1 MARQMSAILI
11 NLHCFENKNNFDFTP
26 NFLAFTIPI
35 WGQYIKGCKN
45 VSHTTL
51 SMWILRSLCP
61 QAKVNKWK
69 YHWRTYFW
77 DRQPVHGAV
86 DIATPNLMTNFISL
100 ISCTPNVKLSF
111 TVAGLS
117 APQAFISKAITT
129 RPQLMM
135 QSFLQLT
142 PRLSNWNNGDNF
154 GGKI

>member
-11 NLHCFENKNNFDFTP
+11 NLHWFENKNNFDFTP

-61 QAKVNKWK
+61 QAKVYKWK
-69 YHWRTYFW
+69 YFW

-100 ISCTPNVKLSF
+100 ISCTPKVKLSF

-142 PRLSNWNNGDNF
+142 PRLSNWNNWDNF